1 MAKIST
7 ISTTSTSAGI
17 LSWYKNVFRSFFIWM
32 ELSSVCATV
41 NILNLQFFQVL
52 CCFNKKGM
60 SIRMPPS
67 CTIHQISIVPDSYY
81 TITYAYSI
89 TDLLT
94 VGRSKKCLI
103 LDFTFVAESGND
115 LMPLGTIKAIL
126 AAVTIRMVC
135 RKTCHDRSFSDCCQ
149 LFGQPRITVLGF
161 NPPSPA
167 ICILNR
173 YENMTNKINNV
184 IRVSLRN

>member
-1 MAKIST
+1 LNIFFRNAIVVKISST

-17 LSWYKNVFRSFFIWM
+17 LSWYKKVFRSFFIWM

-81 TITYAYSI
+81 TITYVYTI
-89 TDLLT
+89 TDLLI
-94 VGRSKKCLI
+94 VGRSKPLLKNFLI
-103 LDFTFVAESGND
+103 LVFY
-115 LMPLGTIKAIL
+115 L
-126 AAVTIRMVC
+126 C
-135 RKTCHDRSFSDCCQ
+135 RRVWERSYA
-149 LFGQPRITVLGF
+149 FGY
-161 NPPSPA
+161 N
-167 ICILNR
+167 
-173 YENMTNKINNV
+173 
-184 IRVSLRN
+184 

>member
-1 MAKIST
+1 MYVCLNILFRNAIVVKIST

-81 TITYAYSI
+81 IITYVYSI

-94 VGRSKKCLI
+94 VGRSK
-103 LDFTFVAESGND
+103 
-115 LMPLGTIKAIL
+115 PLLKKISNFRFYL
-126 AAVTIRMVC
+126 C
-135 RKTCHDRSFSDCCQ
+135 RRVWERSYA
-149 LFGQPRITVLGF
+149 FGY
-161 NPPSPA
+161 N
-167 ICILNR
+167 
-173 YENMTNKINNV
+173 
-184 IRVSLRN
+184 

>member
-1 MAKIST
+1 LISLFHHECSFICISWYIVICLKYKNHYNTHNMSVWMYFFKNAIVVKIST

-81 TITYAYSI
+81 TITYVYTV

-94 VGRSKKCLI
+94 VGRSK
-103 LDFTFVAESGND
+103 
-115 LMPLGTIKAIL
+115 PLSK
-126 AAVTIRMVC
+126 R
-135 RKTCHDRSFSDCCQ
+135 
-149 LFGQPRITVLGF
+149 
-161 NPPSPA
+161 
-167 ICILNR
+167 
-173 YENMTNKINNV
+173 NV
-184 IRVSLRN
+184 QS